1 MTFPVVQGRGS
12 RDGKTGEQNL
22 VNCVGHVSPKRA
34 PPKPLKSAS
43 PSQSMTGRW
52 GKYQKQAKPN
62 SQRGLPPR
70 GLLAVAPNIPQSH
83 MLFPASFSEA
93 KSWHHVSTAVAITFR
108 KDPGQHVKPLASCP
122 EGLVSPSDISTQDKD
137 RELQDTKGAQAW
149 LTQDCGSPSSPSPS
163 GSGSPCWLSC
173 QAGASGLTTV
183 GKLEGQ
189 HAALVQMQL
198 VLVGL
203 GVVQDLHIAALHAHS

>member
-1 MTFPVVQGRGS
+1 M
-12 RDGKTGEQNL
+12 
-22 VNCVGHVSPKRA
+22 
-34 PPKPLKSAS
+34 
-43 PSQSMTGRW
+43 
-52 GKYQKQAKPN
+52 
-62 SQRGLPPR
+62 
-70 GLLAVAPNIPQSH
+70 APNIPQSH

-108 KDPGQHVKPLASCP
+108 KDPGQHGKPLASCP

-163 GSGSPCWLSC
+163 GSGSPRWLSC